1 MIGQEKTALM
11 VGPGLYLN
19 YYKFPLT
26 VCGGS
31 GSLAKFQ
38 GKKSLWM
45 LLFVVGVSHLRHI
58 LVLDDY
64 YPTFIFPR
72 CLMSKTLPAL
82 LL

>member
-1 MIGQEKTALM
+1 MIGQEKTVLV

-38 GKKSLWM
+38 GKKPLDALVCLWSEPPQTY
-45 LLFVVGVSHLRHI
+45 FSFR
-58 LVLDDY
+58 
-64 YPTFIFPR
+64 
-72 CLMSKTLPAL
+72 
-82 LL
+82 

>member
-1 MIGQEKTALM
+1 MNEFLGIHYLRSKGKQVIGQEKMVLM

-38 GKKSLWM
+38 GKKP
-45 LLFVVGVSHLRHI
+45 
-58 LVLDDY
+58 LD
-64 YPTFIFPR
+64 
-72 CLMSKTLPAL
+72 AL
-82 LL
+82 A